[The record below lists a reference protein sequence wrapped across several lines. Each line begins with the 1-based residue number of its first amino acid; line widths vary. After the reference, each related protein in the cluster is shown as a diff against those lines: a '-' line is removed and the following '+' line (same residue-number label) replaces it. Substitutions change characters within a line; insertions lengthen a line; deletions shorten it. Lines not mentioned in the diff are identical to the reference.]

1 MRHWRN
7 RHLGGLPTPRGG
19 RSLSWLP
26 IQALGV
32 LVALGVAATQAA
44 AGVSATGHWIVFSAH
59 PNGTG
64 SAQLFRIQTTGE
76 GIQQIT
82 KGRLAATAP
91 DFSPNGNRIAFV
103 RLGSGIFSVKPDG
116 SGLHRLTS
124 GARDSY
130 PVWSRDGKR
139 IAFVRPHRGEW
150 SLHVMSASGA
160 KLLRLR
166 QAPPAGRPTWTAG
179 GKAILIPAA
188 GDLVRVD
195 SRSGKVLKY
204 YGMSLDI
211 QTAQTATLS
220 PNRRKIAYVGPR
232 ISTGPN
238 DCGEGPC
245 PQYGLY
251 LANVP
256 KPHSAR
262 RIINDTGPAG
272 WSPDGK
278 SLVFVSR
285 GALTLWNVAG
295 KQRTAISTGP
305 HVATGDSSPAWQPR

>member
-1 MRHWRN
+1 MRV
-7 RHLGGLPTPRGG
+7 
-19 RSLSWLP
+19 RSSIL
-26 IQALGV
+26 AV
-32 LVALGVAATQAA
+32 FVALGVAGTQAA
-44 AGVSATGHWIVFSAH
+44 AGGSATGRWIVFSAH
-59 PNGTG
+59 PDGTG
-64 SAQLFRIQTTGE
+64 SAQLFRIQATGE

-103 RLGSGIFSVKPDG
+103 RLGSGIFTVKPDG
-116 SGLHRLTS
+116 SGLHRITS
-124 GARDSY
+124 GPRDTY
-130 PVWSRDGKR
+130 PVWSQDGKR
-139 IAFVRPHRGEW
+139 IAFVRPYKGQWR
-150 SLHVMSASGA
+150 LHVMSASGA
-160 KLLRLR
+160 KLLRLP
-166 QAPPAGRPTWTAG
+166 QAPPAGRPTWTAN

-195 SRSGKVLKY
+195 SRSGKALKY
-204 YGMSLDI
+204 YGLALDI
-211 QTAQTATLS
+211 QTTQTATLS
-220 PNRRKIAYVGPR
+220 PNRRTIAYVGPR

-256 KPHSAR
+256 KPHRPR
-262 RIINDTGPAG
+262 RIVNDTGPAG

-285 GALTLWNVAG
+285 GALNLWVVASG
-295 KQRTAISTGP
+295 QKTAISTGQ
-305 HVATGDSSPAWQPR
+305 HVATGDASPAWQPR

>member
-1 MRHWRN
+1 MRHWRD
-7 RHLGGLPTPRGG
+7 RHPGPPTPRGG
-19 RSLSWLP
+19 HLRSLFP
-26 IQALGV
+26 IHGLGV
-32 LVALGVAATQAA
+32 LVALGVAVTQAA
-44 AGVSATGHWIVFSAH
+44 AGVSATGRWIVFSAH
-59 PNGTG
+59 PDG
-64 SAQLFRIQTTGE
+64 SGAAQLFRIQPTGE

-91 DFSPNGNRIAFV
+91 DFSPNGNRIVFS
-103 RLGSGIFSVKPDG
+103 RLGSGIFTVKPDG
-116 SGLHRLTS
+116 TGLHRLTS
-124 GARDSY
+124 GNRDSY
-130 PVWSRDGKR
+130 PVWSQDGTR
-139 IAFVRPHRGEW
+139 IAFVRPYRGEW
-150 SLHVMSASGA
+150 RLYVMSASGS
-160 KLLRLR
+160 KLLRLP
-166 QAPPAGRPTWTAG
+166 QAPPAGRPTWTAD

-195 SRSGKVLKY
+195 SRSGKVLRY

-211 QTAQTATLS
+211 QTTQSATLS

-251 LANVP
+251 LASVP
-256 KPHSAR
+256 KPHRPR
-262 RIINDTGPAG
+262 RIVNDTGPAG

-285 GALTLWNVAG
+285 GALTLWDVAS
-295 KQRTAISTGP
+295 KQRTPVSTGP

>member
-1 MRHWRN
+1 
-7 RHLGGLPTPRGG
+7 LLSLLPM
-19 RSLSWLP
+19 
-26 IQALGV
+26 QALGV

-44 AGVSATGHWIVFSAH
+44 AGISATGRWIVFSAH
-59 PNGTG
+59 PDGTG

-82 KGRLAATAP
+82 KGKLPATAP
-91 DFSPNGNRIAFV
+91 DFSPNGNRIVFV
-103 RLGSGIFSVKPDG
+103 RLGSGIFTVKLDG
-116 SGLHRLTS
+116 SGLYRLTS

-130 PVWSRDGKR
+130 PVWSPDGKR
-139 IAFVRPHRGEW
+139 IAFVRPYKIQWR
-150 SLHVMSASGA
+150 LHVMSASGA
-160 KLLRLR
+160 KLLRLP
-166 QAPPAGRPTWTAG
+166 QAPPSGRPTWTAD
-179 GKAILIPAA
+179 GKALLIPAA

-195 SRSGKVLKY
+195 ARSGKVLKY
-204 YGMSLDI
+204 YGLSLDI

-220 PNRRKIAYVGPR
+220 PNRRMLAYVGPR

-256 KPHSAR
+256 KPHRPR

-278 SLVFVSR
+278 SLIFVSR
-285 GALTLWNVAG
+285 GALTLWDVAG
-295 KQRTAISTGP
+295 KQRTAISTGL

>member
-1 MRHWRN
+1 
-7 RHLGGLPTPRGG
+7 LL
-19 RSLSWLP
+19 SLLP
-26 IQALGV
+26 IQVLGV
-32 LVALGVAATQAA
+32 LVALSVAATQAG
-44 AGVSATGHWIVFSAH
+44 AGVSATGRWIFFSAH
-59 PNGTG
+59 PDGTG
-64 SAQLFRIQTTGE
+64 SAQLFRIQATGE

-103 RLGSGIFSVKPDG
+103 RLGSGIFTVKLDG

-130 PVWSRDGKR
+130 PVWSPDGKR
-139 IAFVRPHRGEW
+139 IAFVRPYRIQW
-150 SLHVMSASGA
+150 RLHVMSASGA
-160 KLLRLR
+160 KLLRLP
-166 QAPPAGRPTWTAG
+166 QAPPAGRPTWAAD

-204 YGMSLDI
+204 YGLTLDI

-220 PNRRKIAYVGPR
+220 PNRRMLAYVGPR
-232 ISTGPN
+232 VSTGPN

-256 KPHSAR
+256 KPHGAR
-262 RIINDTGPAG
+262 RIVNDTGPAG

-278 SLVFVSR
+278 NLVFVSR
-285 GALTLWNVAG
+285 GALNLWVVAS
-295 KQRTAISTGP
+295 KQKTAISTGANI
-305 HVATGDSSPAWQPR
+305 ATGDAAPAWQPR